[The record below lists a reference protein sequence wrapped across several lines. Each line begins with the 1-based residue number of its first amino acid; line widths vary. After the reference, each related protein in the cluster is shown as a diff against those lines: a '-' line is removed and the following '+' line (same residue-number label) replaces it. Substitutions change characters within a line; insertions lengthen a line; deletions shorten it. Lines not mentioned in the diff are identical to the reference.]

1 MKVREE
7 IEKYADEKD
16 KPILLWLFERY
27 HMESEWRIMASCEF
41 VKDPSQ
47 KQWGAHR
54 RWFPQGTGLAL
65 YENAQLRRLLS
76 YAARYV
82 VTVGVY
88 DQDKQRLI
96 AEIEAAGVKIS
107 DIPYGNKGAP

>member
-16 KPILLWLFERY
+16 KTILLWLFERY

-65 YENAQLRRLLS
+65 YEHAKMKKALDF
-76 YAARYV
+76 YADAENW
-82 VTVGVY
+82 
-88 DQDKQRLI
+88 K
-96 AEIEAAGVKIS
+96 EIETGIGMMNSPAVDDGGYIAREALK
-107 DIPYGNKGAP
+107 